1 MFYTTSDMPRGIV
14 SQKPFSRKK
23 RKQPLRKRLNRS
35 GVSIPEIKISKK
47 LKYILTRWMWFTLLI
62 IIGIAILVKS
72 LFFKPEQKISQVR
85 FSEGTEAT
93 YRDPYLFDYIA
104 NEAKWKNYFLFIAN
118 KDELL
123 SKIQNGFTIKNF
135 SWENI
140 KFKFPFV
147 WNIDFQLE
155 EKAEIEIS
163 EPEIITIWIKFPSNI
178 NWTWD
183 WTWFSTI
190 QREFPLRQWI
200 LSDEWSIL
208 WVELSY
214 YEPKV
219 LVKINDKE
227 FAVFD
232 ENTYVELK
240 EWMLLWIRS
249 PDEEPLFTIETPSY
263 LTWTE
268 NLDWFFFEMNLDKIM
283 NIISLAKEK
292 FWSDM
297 TRFVYLAWSTRFA
310 IFTSDDKTL
319 YFNFPEW
326 WNIKEQRDS
335 QIFKYDTL
343 KEKYTK
349 FDKIEKINL
358 WALEENKTIIM
369 NY

>member
-1 MFYTTSDMPRGIV
+1 MYSITFDMSRGIV

-23 RKQPLRKRLNRS
+23 RKQSFKKKLNRS

-47 LKYILTRWMWFTLLI
+47 LKHILTRWMWFTLLI
-62 IIGIAILVKS
+62 LIGIIILVKS
-72 LFFKPEQKISQVR
+72 LFFKPEQRISQVR
-85 FSEGTEAT
+85 FSENTEAT
-93 YRDPYLFDYIA
+93 YKDPYLFEYIA
-104 NEAKWKNYFLFIAN
+104 NEAKWKNYFLFIAK

-123 SKIQNGFTIKNF
+123 SKIQKGFTIKNL
-135 SWENI
+135 SWQNI
-140 KFKFPFV
+140 KFSFPFV
-147 WNIDFQLE
+147 WDIDFQLE
-155 EKAEIEIS
+155 QKVETETS
-163 EPEIITIWIKFPSNI
+163 EPKIITMWIELPTTI
-178 NWTWD
+178 NWILD
-183 WTWFSTI
+183 WTWFKI
-190 QREFPLRQWI
+190 IKKEFPLKSWVF
-200 LSDEWSIL
+200 SDEWGIL

-232 ENTYVELK
+232 ENTYIELK

-292 FWSDM
+292 FWNNM
-297 TRFVYLAWSTRFA
+297 KRFVYLAWSTRFA

-326 WNIKEQRDS
+326 WDIKEQRDS

-343 KEKYTK
+343 KEEYTK

-358 WALEENKTIIM
+358 WALEDNKTIIM